1 MLILLFSVV
10 LYCEK
15 EEINQEGRRSVVNA
29 LEVEYL
35 NPDPV
40 ISLLA
45 KPRCFQNL
53 KVCGRKPRGQISPI
67 GTRKHKSLN
76 PPTTT
81 TTTDPR
87 KGLM

>member
-1 MLILLFSVV
+1 MPILLFSIV

-45 KPRCFQNL
+45 KFLPLAQEN
-53 KVCGRKPRGQISPI
+53 I
-67 GTRKHKSLN
+67 N
-76 PPTTT
+76 PLTPPPPT